1 MTSLSHNEPQPMRS
15 PWSFMGSICLHAWVL
30 AWVALGPVL
39 PPPVKSLYEREI
51 EPNENHIFWYKL
63 SDRLPN
69 VTPPEAKRDARPLRA
84 RARFD
89 QNMVAGPRDTARPP
103 QLIWAP
109 APEIAPAKPL
119 PLPNIV
125 AIAPQRPPP
134 RPFFAPPMP
143 KPAPARTPAL
153 PGAPTIA
160 TAAPELK
167 APALDLR
174 ARAIRRFTPPKQ
186 PKLPL
191 PDRTPTLPGA
201 PTIATAAPEVK
212 APALD
217 LQARAIRRFTPPKQ
231 PKLPL
236 PDRTPTLPGAPTI
249 ATAAPEVKAPVLD
262 LTARAIRRFTPR
274 QQPEAPVPANSPPL
288 PAAPQLAS
296 PAANLTAAV
305 TLPRQER
312 QFVPPPPQPAAPAPA
327 DFATIDTP
335 PPVLAATAALP
346 AENSLAIAGLN
357 PAKSMEVPPPPGSVK
372 AGFSGGP
379 KAQPKGGEGTPSG
392 ALLEIP
398 SLTIQ
403 GGASNPQP
411 PVLMARVSPTSPEGL
426 AAALRAAHGAAP
438 AGGGST
444 RQAVRVSGV
453 PDPRMY
459 GRQVYTM
466 AIQIPDLTTYSGSW
480 LVWFASR
487 EPDIGNPNVD
497 MRPPLPLNMVSPKYV
512 NSAAEDRVE
521 GKVRLWAVIARD
533 GHVGGISLLQHLDDR
548 LDRSAEEALG
558 KWRFQPA
565 VRNGV
570 PVDVDAVFEIPF
582 NLAPRAAR

>member
-143 KPAPARTPAL
+143 KPAPARTPA
-153 PGAPTIA
+153 
-160 TAAPELK
+160 
-167 APALDLR
+167 
-174 ARAIRRFTPPKQ
+174 
-186 PKLPL
+186 
-191 PDRTPTLPGA
+191 
-201 PTIATAAPEVK
+201 
-212 APALD
+212 
-217 LQARAIRRFTPPKQ
+217 
-231 PKLPL
+231 
-236 PDRTPTLPGAPTI
+236 LPGAPTI

>member
-212 APALD
+212 AP
-217 LQARAIRRFTPPKQ
+217 
-231 PKLPL
+231 
-236 PDRTPTLPGAPTI
+236 
-249 ATAAPEVKAPVLD
+249 VLD
-262 LTARAIRRFTPR
+262 LTARAIRRFTPP

-466 AIQIPDLTTYSGSW
+466 AIQIPDL
-480 LVWFASR
+480 
-487 EPDIGNPNVD
+487 
-497 MRPPLPLNMVSPKYV
+497 NMVSPKYV